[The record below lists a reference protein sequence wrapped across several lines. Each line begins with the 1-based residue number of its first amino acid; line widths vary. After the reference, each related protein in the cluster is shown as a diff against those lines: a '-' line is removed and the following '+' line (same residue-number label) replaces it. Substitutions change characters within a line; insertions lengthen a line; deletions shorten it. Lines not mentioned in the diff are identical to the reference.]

1 MQPQMNTWG
10 LFFTSPDLH
19 RWSGKITGLEEHAF
33 LPQSIASNKIWASS
47 GFSYMVMFDHWVPLG
62 WWNIPDFFPEIFAE
76 ALVTFTMSAPG
87 PLYLGG
93 RTFSKS

>member
-1 MQPQMNTWG
+1 M
-10 LFFTSPDLH
+10 
-19 RWSGKITGLEEHAF
+19 TGLEEHAF
-33 LPQSIASNKIWASS
+33 CHNLLPVIKYGHLLALSTR
-47 GFSYMVMFDHWVPLG
+47 VFDHWVPLG
-62 WWNIPDFFPEIFAE
+62 WWDMSDFFPEIFAE